1 MILVIDWLILLWL
14 ASALIFV
21 VGERLLAWQ
30 NGEELIWDADDLWT
44 SGAAYSLLLIFSP
57 LVIIYG
63 VCVGG
68 YHWSTVAWR
77 SLFGKAVWLDGSQDS
92 VLVRLVKRRKKY
104 DSSLKGENINDWHM
118 ALFWGTPED
127 LIFDI
132 TKKYST
138 SLADGLSEQQI
149 WLRLEAHRAV
159 LGTKKLHS
167 SLSLADYIK
176 YRLSIEHP
184 EYAAFGEE
192 LLQKQISDCRAK
204 IDNAEASEAWQVP
217 TEALQ
222 KQLSNDEVEQLVN
235 EVPEYVTVDS
245 RQMQDLRFRMSEGDE
260 VWSYNL
266 PSTEGIALV
275 RGGRAIDHAVTVL
288 SFG

>member
-1 MILVIDWLILLWL
+1 MTDWFLVIWLG
-14 ASALIFV
+14 SAITFV

-30 NGEELIWDADDLWT
+30 NSEVLIWDTDDLWT
-44 SGAAYSLLLIFSP
+44 SGAAYSFLLIFSP

-77 SLFGKAVWLDGSQDS
+77 GLFGRPTWLDGSQDS

-104 DSSLKGENINDWHM
+104 DSSLKDENINDWHM

-132 TKKYST
+132 TKKHAT
-138 SLADGLSEQQI
+138 LKADGLSEQQI
-149 WLRLEAHRAV
+149 WPRLEAHRAEY
-159 LGTKKLHS
+159 GTKELPLS
-167 SLSLADYIK
+167 PSLADYIK
-176 YRLSIEHP
+176 YRLDIENP
-184 EYAAFGEE
+184 KYAAFGDV
-192 LLQKQISDCRAK
+192 LLEQQIKDCQAV
-204 IDNAEASEAWQVP
+204 INHETSEPWQVP

-222 KQLSNDEVEQLVN
+222 KQLSNIEVEQIVN

-245 RQMQDLRFRMSEGDE
+245 RQLQDLKFRMSEGDK

-266 PSTEGIALV
+266 PPTEGIALV
-275 RGGRAIDHAVTVL
+275 RGGKATADAITVYYRQCK
-288 SFG
+288 